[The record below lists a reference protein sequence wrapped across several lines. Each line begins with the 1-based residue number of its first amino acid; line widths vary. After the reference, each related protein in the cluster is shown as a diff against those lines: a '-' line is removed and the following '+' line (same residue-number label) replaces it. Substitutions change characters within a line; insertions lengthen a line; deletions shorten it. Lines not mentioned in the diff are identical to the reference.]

1 MVSTQIYLDAFD
13 TDGARLLEVA
23 AGALDAD
30 VAACPGWDV
39 GQLLAHLGQVYAFI
53 GASVDAV
60 GTDDR
65 PSRPTIEVPDGEAR
79 VDWLAELHAG
89 LGAKLRATD
98 PAAAAW
104 NWAGTGTAGFFHRRM
119 AHETM
124 VHRWDVEQAAG
135 VVSVLDSDLAT
146 DGVDEALSVA
156 MQHSTRP
163 DKVFEY
169 PTGSLH
175 LHRTDGDGEWLVKN
189 EGGSLVVTLEHAKGD
204 AAVRGSG
211 PDLLLWIWGRG
222 GDVEIFG
229 DEAVAAA
236 WADVTP

>member
-1 MVSTQIYLDAFD
+1 MLSSQIYTDAFD
-13 TDGARLLEVA
+13 ADGARLLEVA

-39 GQLLAHLGQVYAFI
+39 SQLLVHVGQVYNFI
-53 GASVDAV
+53 SGALDNV
-60 GTDDR
+60 GTSER
-65 PSRPTIEVPDGEAR
+65 PSPSPVDVPDGEAR
-79 VDWLAELHAG
+79 IEWLAALHGELS
-89 LGAKLRATD
+89 AKLRATD
-98 PAAAAW
+98 ADATAW

-124 VHRWDVEQAAG
+124 VHRWDAEQAAG
-135 VVSVLDSDLAT
+135 AESVLDSDLAT
-146 DGVDEALSVA
+146 DGVDEVLFVG
-156 MQHSTRP
+156 MQHSTNP

-175 LHRTDGDGEWLVKN
+175 LHRTDGEGEWLAVN
-189 EGGSLVVTLEHAKGD
+189 DGGSLIVTREHAKGD

-211 PDLLLWIWGRG
+211 GDLLLWIWGRG

-236 WADVTP
+236 WADATP